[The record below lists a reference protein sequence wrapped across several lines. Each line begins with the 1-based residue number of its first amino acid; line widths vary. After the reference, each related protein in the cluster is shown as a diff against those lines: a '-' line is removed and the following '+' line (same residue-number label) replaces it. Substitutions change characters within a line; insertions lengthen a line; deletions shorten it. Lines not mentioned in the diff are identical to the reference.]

1 MASRYSHPIV
11 FAVYTAIKADDRC
24 LKERKDQTMRKIIH
38 NYIHCGLLGWFLEIT
53 FTAFQAFRRRDF
65 KLPGVTSVWMFP
77 IYGLA
82 SLLAPLCRLMRRRNF
97 SFVFR
102 GLVYTGI
109 IYTAEFITGKLLSR
123 RELCPWNYERSRWNI
138 AKVIRLDYA
147 PCWFTT
153 GLLFERLLSENDRL
167 TRPSHPHPTH

>member
-1 MASRYSHPIV
+1 
-11 FAVYTAIKADDRC
+11 
-24 LKERKDQTMRKIIH
+24 MRKFIH

-65 KLPGVTSVWMFP
+65 KLPGVTSIWMFP

-82 SLLAPLCRLMRRRNF
+82 SLLAPLCRLIRRQNF
-97 SFVFR
+97 IFR

-109 IYTAEFITGKLLSR
+109 IFSAEFITGILLR
-123 RELCPWNYERSRWNI
+123 KRELCPWNYERSRWNI

-147 PCWFTT
+147 PCWFTV
-153 GLLFERLLSENDRL
+153 GLLFERILLENEDRQTL
-167 TRPSHPHPTH
+167 SLHTALRRPYPAVYLQIIVLDIGRIDIQCI

>member
-1 MASRYSHPIV
+1 MEKGTGQNMQK
-11 FAVYTAIKADDRC
+11 F
-24 LKERKDQTMRKIIH
+24 IH

-65 KLPGVTSVWMFP
+65 KLPGVTSIWMFP

-82 SLLAPLCRLMRRRNF
+82 SLLCRLIRRQNF
-97 SFVFR
+97 IFR

-109 IYTAEFITGKLLSR
+109 IFSAEFITGILLR
-123 RELCPWNYERSRWNI
+123 KRELCPWNYERSRWNI

-147 PCWFTT
+147 PCWFTV
-153 GLLFERLLSENDRL
+153 GLLFERLLLENEDRQ
-167 TRPSHPHPTH
+167 T